1 MSIEQWRTLR
11 VVAARDVADSVLELR
26 LSDPLGAALPRWEP
40 GAHLEVETDSGIR
53 QYSLCGALDDAD
65 YTIAILREDAGRGG
79 SAFLHANATVGS
91 QLRVRGPRNHFA
103 LVPDADDYVLLAG
116 GIGIT
121 PIKAMAQALQ
131 ASGRPWRLH
140 YGGRTSTSMAY
151 VRELVELAPDA
162 VTIHPEDQVGLPN
175 LRAILA
181 DASSG
186 TAIYCCGPNG
196 LLDAAAE
203 AVAESAAHE
212 LHVERFTG
220 TGTPSDAA
228 LEDDGS
234 GQDFVVE
241 LAASGLEVTVSP
253 GQSILDAVLD
263 VVPDAEWS
271 CEEGFCGSCETTV
284 LGGIPLHHDTIL
296 TPAQQAAN
304 DRMMICVGRSA
315 TPRLVLDL

>member
-1 MSIEQWRTLR
+1 MSIEQWRTLQ
-11 VVAARDVADSVLELR
+11 VVAAQEVADGVLELR
-26 LSDPLGAALPRWEP
+26 LHDASGAALPRWEP
-40 GAHLEVETDSGIR
+40 GAHLEVETGSGTR
-53 QYSLCGALDDAD
+53 QYSLCGALDDPD

-79 SAFLHANATVGS
+79 STYLHTTATVGS

-103 LVPDADDYVLLAG
+103 LVPDAADYVLLAG

-121 PIKAMAQALQ
+121 PLKAMAQALQ

-140 YGGRTSTSMAY
+140 YGGRTATSMAY
-151 VRELVELAPDA
+151 VRELRELAPDA
-162 VTIHPEDQVGLPN
+162 VTIHPQDEVGLPD

-181 DASSG
+181 SASSG
-186 TAIYCCGPNG
+186 TVVYCCGPNG

-203 AVAESAAHE
+203 AVAASAAQE

-220 TGTPSDAA
+220 TGTPSAAA
-228 LEDDGS
+228 LEDPGTD
-234 GQDFVVE
+234 QDFVVE

-253 GQSILDAVLD
+253 GQSILNAVLD
-263 VVPDAEWS
+263 VVPDAPWS

-284 LGGIPLHHDTIL
+284 LEGIPLHHDTIL
-296 TPAQQAAN
+296 SPSEQAAN
-304 DRMMICVGRSA
+304 DRMMICVGRST